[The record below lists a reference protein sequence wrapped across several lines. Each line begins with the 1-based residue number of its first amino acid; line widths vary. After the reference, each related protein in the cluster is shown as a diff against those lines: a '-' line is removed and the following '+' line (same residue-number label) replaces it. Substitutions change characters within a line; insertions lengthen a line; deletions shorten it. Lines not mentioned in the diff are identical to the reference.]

1 MFVGPSLE
9 FYPDQNESIGL
20 IGVRKTYSK
29 PLKRDFVM
37 LDSFET
43 INQLGTDR
51 TKDVKNTVDLYG
63 MRWTTG
69 KDYMENIPLGSAGG
83 GNYWYLNKTGQIIAR
98 PKMK

>member
-20 IGVRKTYSK
+20 IGVRKTE
-29 PLKRDFVM
+29 

-51 TKDVKNTVDLYG
+51 TKDVKDTVDLFG
-63 MRWTTG
+63 MRWTTA
-69 KDYMENIPLGSAGG
+69 KNYMENIPLGSAGG
-83 GNYWYLNKTGQIIAR
+83 GNYWYLTKGGKIISK

>member
-20 IGVRKTYSK
+20 IGVRKT
-29 PLKRDFVM
+29 D
-37 LDSFET
+37 LDIFET

-51 TKDVKNTVDLYG
+51 TKDVKDTVDLYG

-69 KDYMENIPLGSAGG
+69 KNYMENIPLGSAGG
-83 GNYWYLNKTGQIIAR
+83 GNYWYLTKGGSIISK

>member
-20 IGVRKTYSK
+20 IGVRMTE
-29 PLKRDFVM
+29 

-69 KDYMENIPLGSAGG
+69 TDYMENIPLGSAGG
-83 GNYWYLNKTGQIIAR
+83 GNYWYLTKGGKIISK
-98 PKMK
+98 PKMQ